1 MTANLTP
8 TRALAVVFVGYTG
21 VMLLL
26 ERRLR
31 RTGGPGIIAFEL
43 AGTASRADAMMA
55 RWGPDG
61 QRAARFSLWLDFG
74 YMLTYGALTAMLLD
88 RTRRRRGH
96 PAVVPALAMG
106 AVAGDAIE
114 GIPLLKVLNG
124 TRVAANT
131 QRARTAALSKF
142 AVLAVSLGYVAAGGG
157 QSLG

>member
-8 TRALAVVFVGYTG
+8 TRALAQLLRRTSAVVFVGYTG

-31 RTGGPGIIAFEL
+31 RTGGPGIIA
-43 AGTASRADAMMA
+43 
-55 RWGPDG
+55 
-61 QRAARFSLWLDFG
+61 
-74 YMLTYGALTAMLLD
+74 
-88 RTRRRRGH
+88 
-96 PAVVPALAMG
+96 
-106 AVAGDAIE
+106 GDAIE
-114 GIPLLKVLNG
+114 GISLLKVLNG